1 MAAQQAQDLE
11 GLLKTLAQT
20 AKSNGAKVSVDEI
33 VETFGARS
41 FGPLLLLCG
50 LLGMTPVSAIPT
62 APTIL
67 AAIVALIAGQ
77 MVFGRQSVWIP
88 RFIGKLSVKAERLA
102 KAVKMSHK
110 PAHVVDRVVR
120 SRLLALTTPLADRLV
135 AAACVLV
142 ALAVPPLELLPF
154 AAFVPAL
161 AIFTFGV
168 GLVARDGLV
177 VLIALLL
184 STGALG
190 LIGWQLLS

>member
-1 MAAQQAQDLE
+1 MAAQAQDLA
-11 GLLKTLAQT
+11 GVLNALNRS
-20 AKSNGAKVSVDEI
+20 AKGNGAKVSVDEI
-33 VETFGARS
+33 VETFGQRS

-67 AAIVALIAGQ
+67 AVITILIAGQ
-77 MVFGRQSVWIP
+77 MVFGRKTVWIP
-88 RFIGKLSVKAERLA
+88 RFIGKLAVKAERVT
-102 KAVKMSHK
+102 KAVKVSRK
-110 PAHVVDRVVR
+110 PVHVVDRVVCP
-120 SRLLALTTPLADRLV
+120 RLLVLTTPLADRLV

-142 ALAVPPLELLPF
+142 ALCVPPLELLPF

-168 GLVARDGLV
+168 GLVGRDGLV

-184 STGALG
+184 SGGAIG
-190 LIGWQLLS
+190 LIGWKLLA

>member
-1 MAAQQAQDLE
+1 MAAQGLE
-11 GLLKTLAQT
+11 SVLRTLERT
-20 AKSNGAKVSVDEI
+20 AEDNGAKVSVDEI

-62 APTIL
+62 APTVL
-67 AAIVALIAGQ
+67 AVIVILIAGQ
-77 MVFGRQSVWIP
+77 MVFGREAIWIP

-102 KAVKMSHK
+102 KAVKISRK
-110 PAHVVDRVVR
+110 PAHVVDRVVCP
-120 SRLLALTTPLADRLV
+120 RLLALTTPLADRLV
-135 AAACVLV
+135 ALSCVLV
-142 ALAVPPLELLPF
+142 AITVPPLELVPF

-184 STGALG
+184 SAGALG
-190 LIGWQLLS
+190 LIGWRLLA

>member
-1 MAAQQAQDLE
+1 MTAQAQDLE
-11 GLLKTLAQT
+11 SVLNALQRS
-20 AKSNGAKVSVDEI
+20 AKGNGAKVSVDEI
-33 VETFGARS
+33 VETLGQRS

-67 AAIVALIAGQ
+67 AVIVVLIAGQ
-77 MVFGRQSVWIP
+77 MAFGRQSVWIP
-88 RFIGKLSVKAERLA
+88 RFIGRLSVKAEKLT
-102 KAVKMSHK
+102 KAVKVSRK
-110 PAHVVDRVVR
+110 PVRVVDRMVG
-120 SRLLALTTPLADRLV
+120 SRLGALTTPLADRLV
-135 AAACVLV
+135 AMACVLV
-142 ALAVPPLELLPF
+142 ALCVPPLELLPF

-184 STGALG
+184 SAGALG
-190 LIGWQLLS
+190 LIGWQVLGS

>member
-1 MAAQQAQDLE
+1 MAAQGLE
-11 GLLKTLAQT
+11 SVLRTLERT
-20 AKSNGAKVSVDEI
+20 AEDNGAKVSVDEI

-62 APTIL
+62 APTVL
-67 AAIVALIAGQ
+67 AVIVILIAGQ
-77 MVFGRQSVWIP
+77 MVFGREAIWIP

-102 KAVKMSHK
+102 KAVKISRK
-110 PAHVVDRVVR
+110 PAHVVDRVVCP
-120 SRLLALTTPLADRLV
+120 RLLALTTPLADRLV
-135 AAACVLV
+135 ALSCVLV
-142 ALAVPPLELLPF
+142 AITVPPLELVPF

-161 AIFTFGV
+161 AIFTFGI

-184 STGALG
+184 SAGALG
-190 LIGWQLLS
+190 LIGWRLLA

>member
-1 MAAQQAQDLE
+1 MAAQGLE
-11 GLLKTLAQT
+11 SVLRTLERT
-20 AKSNGAKVSVDEI
+20 AEDNGAKVSVDEI

-62 APTIL
+62 APTVL
-67 AAIVALIAGQ
+67 AVIVILIAGQ
-77 MVFGRQSVWIP
+77 MVFGREAIWIP

-102 KAVKMSHK
+102 KAVKISRK
-110 PAHVVDRVVR
+110 PAHVVDRVVCP
-120 SRLLALTTPLADRLV
+120 RLLALTTPRADRLV
-135 AAACVLV
+135 ALSCVLV
-142 ALAVPPLELLPF
+142 AITVPPLELVPF

-184 STGALG
+184 SAGALG
-190 LIGWQLLS
+190 LIGWRLLA

>member
-1 MAAQQAQDLE
+1 MAAQGLE
-11 GLLKTLAQT
+11 SVLRTLERT
-20 AKSNGAKVSVDEI
+20 AEDNGAKVSVDEI

-62 APTIL
+62 APTVL
-67 AAIVALIAGQ
+67 AVIVILIAGQ
-77 MVFGRQSVWIP
+77 MVFGRRAIWIP

-102 KAVKMSHK
+102 KAVKISRK
-110 PAHVVDRVVR
+110 PAHVVDRVVCP
-120 SRLLALTTPLADRLV
+120 RLLALTTPLADRLV
-135 AAACVLV
+135 ALSCVLV
-142 ALAVPPLELLPF
+142 AITVPPLELVPF

-184 STGALG
+184 SAGALG
-190 LIGWQLLS
+190 LIGWRLLA

>member
-1 MAAQQAQDLE
+1 MAAQGLE
-11 GLLKTLAQT
+11 SVLRTLERT
-20 AKSNGAKVSVDEI
+20 AEDNGAKVSVDEI

-62 APTIL
+62 APTVL
-67 AAIVALIAGQ
+67 AVIVILIAGQ
-77 MVFGRQSVWIP
+77 MVFGREAIWIP

-102 KAVKMSHK
+102 KAVKISRK
-110 PAHVVDRVVR
+110 PAHVVDRVVCP
-120 SRLLALTTPLADRLV
+120 RLLALTTPLADRLV
-135 AAACVLV
+135 ALTCVLV
-142 ALAVPPLELLPF
+142 AITVPPLELVPF

-184 STGALG
+184 SAGALG
-190 LIGWQLLS
+190 LIGWRLLA

>member
-1 MAAQQAQDLE
+1 MAAQGLE
-11 GLLKTLAQT
+11 SVLRTLERT
-20 AKSNGAKVSVDEI
+20 AKGNGAKVSVDEI

-62 APTIL
+62 APTVL
-67 AAIVALIAGQ
+67 AVIVILIAGQ
-77 MVFGRQSVWIP
+77 MVFGREAIWIP

-102 KAVKMSHK
+102 KAVKISRK
-110 PAHVVDRVVR
+110 PAHVVDRVVCP
-120 SRLLALTTPLADRLV
+120 RLLALTTPLADRLV
-135 AAACVLV
+135 ALSCVLV
-142 ALAVPPLELLPF
+142 AITVPPLELVPF

-184 STGALG
+184 SAGALG
-190 LIGWQLLS
+190 LIGWRLLA

>member
-1 MAAQQAQDLE
+1 MAAQAQDLD
-11 GLLKTLAQT
+11 GVLNALQRS
-20 AKSNGAKVSVDEI
+20 AKNNGAKVSVDEI

-62 APTIL
+62 APTVL
-67 AAIVALIAGQ
+67 AVLVMLIAGQ
-77 MVFGRQSVWIP
+77 MVFGRTSIWIP
-88 RFIGKLSVKAERLA
+88 RFIGKLSVKAERLT
-102 KAVKMSHK
+102 KAVKVSRK
-110 PAHVVDRVVR
+110 PAHVVDRVVCP
-120 SRLLALTTPLADRLV
+120 RLHALTTPLADRLV
-135 AAACVLV
+135 AAVCVLV
-142 ALAVPPLELLPF
+142 AVCVPPLELVPF

-184 STGALG
+184 SAGALG
-190 LIGWQLLS
+190 LIGWQLLA

>member
-1 MAAQQAQDLE
+1 MAAQGLE
-11 GLLKTLAQT
+11 SVLRTLERT
-20 AKSNGAKVSVDEI
+20 AEDNGAKVSVDEI

-62 APTIL
+62 APTVL
-67 AAIVALIAGQ
+67 AVIVILIAGQ
-77 MVFGRQSVWIP
+77 MVFGREAIWIP

-102 KAVKMSHK
+102 KAVKISRK
-110 PAHVVDRVVR
+110 PAHVVDRVVCP
-120 SRLLALTTPLADRLV
+120 RLLALTTPLADRLV
-135 AAACVLV
+135 ALSCVLV
-142 ALAVPPLELLPF
+142 AITVPPLELVPF

-177 VLIALLL
+177 VLIARLL
-184 STGALG
+184 SAGALG
-190 LIGWQLLS
+190 LIGWRLLA

>member
-1 MAAQQAQDLE
+1 MAAQAQDLE
-11 GLLKTLAQT
+11 GLLRTLAHS
-20 AKSNGAKVSVDEI
+20 AKTNGAKVSVDEI
-33 VETFGARS
+33 VETFGPRS

-50 LLGMTPVSAIPT
+50 LLGMTPVSTIPT

-88 RFIGKLSVKAERLA
+88 RFIGKLSVRAERLT
-102 KAVKMSHK
+102 KAVKISRK

-120 SRLLALTTPLADRLV
+120 PRLLALTTPLADRLV

-184 STGALG
+184 SAGALG
-190 LIGWQLLS
+190 LIGWQVLGA